1 VHIVSLLAGFDGVGI
16 PPQGDKITR
25 AKALAAQ
32 SLAGNVKLLRG
43 DWNETWLNH
52 MHGQPDL
59 PHDDIMDASSGAFNV
74 LVTIET
80 DWDGAGGAHVEEYQ
94 SPWR

>member
-1 VHIVSLLAGFDGVGI
+1 MLVGYDGRGI
-16 PPQGDKITR
+16 KPQGDKITR

-43 DWNETWLNH
+43 SWNDMWLNH

-59 PHDDIMDASSGAFNV
+59 PHDDIMDASSGAFNE

-80 DWDGAGGAHVEEYQ
+80 NWAGAGGEHVEEYQ
-94 SPWR
+94 SRWT